1 MDCNLYK
8 DKKQT
13 MRILILIPFIGI
25 LAAHAQVISVR
36 KTLNNAVVNQTNN
49 AIYSTVNQGVN
60 DVFTAPGKI
69 FRKVKSANQS
79 NNGGY
84 NNNGNNNNNNSNGN
98 TVTNQQVSGSVNNSQ
113 STQNVTVTKTA
124 ESDFAAGTETIYSA
138 DFSSTAAGSFPDNW
152 ITNGNGEVRT
162 VDGQEGNWLQISSN
176 GAFAPSQLPE
186 LPENFSLEFD
196 AIFHPS
202 PGKDAHYLLYF
213 YSTKDKT
220 ADFKEGSYP
229 GNAGIYFAFN
239 TAAGEIDAENF
250 EKGKP
255 GIIDSHVKTDLLKSE
270 LSNKA
275 HIGII
280 RQKSRLALYV
290 NGTKT
295 FASPG
300 ALPAG
305 YTFDA
310 FKFGALF
317 MDKDDFMLV
326 SNINLAGY

>member
-1 MDCNLYK
+1 MG
-8 DKKQT
+8 
-13 MRILILIPFIGI
+13 FF
-25 LAAHAQVISVR
+25 AAHAQIISVK
-36 KTLNNAVVNQTNN
+36 KTLGNAVVNTTNN
-49 AIYSTVNQGVN
+49 TIYNSVNQGVN
-60 DVFTAPGKI
+60 GVFSAPGKI
-69 FRKVKSANQS
+69 LRKVKSSNQS

-84 NNNGNNNNNNSNGN
+84 SNNGNNNSNTAN
-98 TVTNQQVSGSVNNSQ
+98 NQQVSGSVNNSP
-113 STQNVTVTKTA
+113 STQDVAVTKTP
-124 ESDFAAGTETIYSA
+124 ESDFTAGTETIYSA

-162 VDGQEGNWLQISSN
+162 VDGQDGNWLQISSN

-213 YSTKDKT
+213 YSTNDKT
-220 ADFKEGSYP
+220 TDFKEGGYP

-255 GIIDSHVKTDLLKSE
+255 GIIDSHIKTDLLKSE

-280 RQKSRLALYV
+280 RQKSRIALYV

-295 FASPG
+295 FASPS
-300 ALPAG
+300 ALPGG
-305 YTFDA
+305 YTLDA

-317 MDKDDFMLV
+317 MEKDDFMLV